1 MAFSNQNFKGKINQK
16 VLETKY
22 QLGQRQTLIL
32 IMMMTTLTKHS
43 FKYIWSK
50 ELRKLVPF
58 YENIFAFCV

>member
-22 QLGQRQTLIL
+22 PLGQRQTLIL
-32 IMMMTTLTKHS
+32 IMMTTLTIHS

-58 YENIFAFCV
+58 YENIFAFCI

>member
-22 QLGQRQTLIL
+22 PLGQRQTLIL

-50 ELRKLVPF
+50 ELRKLAPF
-58 YENIFAFCV
+58 YENIFAFCI